1 LAPIADASHGLKLNP
16 VSILHQQ
23 WALFARAGK
32 AWLADN
38 APSMGAALA
47 FYSAFSLAPLLIIA
61 SAVAGLVFG
70 ATRARD
76 AVVEQFQ
83 VLIGPI
89 GAEAVQRLLNA
100 TAHIGT
106 GVIASAIGI
115 VLLLIGASSV
125 VIELQNDLNRI
136 WHVPRRDR
144 SGYSTLI
151 RARLLA
157 FGLILGF
164 GFLMLVSLVVSV
176 GLSALMQHSRMFAE
190 QALLLHALNL
200 LLSIGVYS
208 VLFAMLFKFLP
219 NISLSWRDVWRGACV
234 TALLFGLGQLAIGY
248 YLGRSATTSAY
259 AAAASLLVLLL
270 WLYYASLIFLYGA
283 EFTWVYAQRRRP
295 QAVRRTAAAHA

>member
-1 LAPIADASHGLKLNP
+1 MSKLRR
-16 VSILHQQ
+16 HF
-23 WALFARAGK
+23 ALFGRAGQ
-32 AWLADN
+32 AWLADD

-70 ATRARD
+70 ATQART
-76 AVVEQFQ
+76 ALVAQFQ
-83 VLIGPI
+83 ELIGPI
-89 GAEAVQRLLNA
+89 GAEAVERLLNA

-106 GVIASAIGI
+106 GVLATLVGI

-136 WHVPRRDR
+136 WRAPKRDH
-144 SGYSTLI
+144 SGYTKLI
-151 RARLLA
+151 RTRLLA

-164 GFLMLVSLVVSV
+164 GFLLLISLVVSV
-176 GLSALMQHSRMFAE
+176 GLAALVQHSRMFAQ

-200 LLSIGVYS
+200 SLSIGAYA

-219 NISLSWRDVWRGACV
+219 NVSLSWRDIWRGACV
-234 TALLFGLGQLAIGY
+234 TAVLFSLGQLAIGY

-270 WLYYASLIFLYGA
+270 WLYYAAQIFLFGA
-283 EFTWVYAQRRRP
+283 EFTWVYAQRRRREP
-295 QAVRRTAAAHA
+295 ATRTA

>member
-1 LAPIADASHGLKLNP
+1 MSKLR
-16 VSILHQQ
+16 QQ
-23 WALFARAGK
+23 LVLFKRAGQ

-70 ATRARD
+70 ATRARS
-76 AVVEQFQ
+76 AVVAQFRE
-83 VLIGPI
+83 LIGPI

-106 GVIASAIGI
+106 GVLASAIGV

-136 WHVPRRDR
+136 WHAPRHDR
-144 SGYSTLI
+144 SGYTALI

-164 GFLMLVSLVVSV
+164 GFLLLVSLVISV
-176 GLSALMQHSRMFAE
+176 GLAALVQHSRLFVQ
-190 QALLLHALNL
+190 QALLLHALNM
-200 LLSIGVYS
+200 LLSIGAYS

-219 NISLSWRDVWRGACV
+219 NVSLSWRDVWRGACV
-234 TALLFGLGQLAIGY
+234 TALLFGLGQLGIGY

-270 WLYYASLIFLYGA
+270 WLYYAAQIFLFGA
-283 EFTWVYAQRRRP
+283 EFTWVYAQRRGP
-295 QAVRRTAAAHA
+295 QAVARTAAAHA

>member
-1 LAPIADASHGLKLNP
+1 MSGLR
-16 VSILHQQ
+16 QQ
-23 WALFARAGK
+23 LALFQRAGR
-32 AWLADN
+32 AWLADD

-70 ATRARD
+70 ATQART
-76 AVVEQFQ
+76 AVVAQFRE
-83 VLIGPI
+83 LIGPI

-106 GVIASAIGI
+106 GVLASAIGI
-115 VLLLIGASSV
+115 LLLLIGASSV

-136 WHVPRRDR
+136 WRAPRHDH
-144 SGYSTLI
+144 SGYPALL

-157 FGLILGF
+157 IALILGF
-164 GFLMLVSLVVSV
+164 GFLLLVSLVISV
-176 GLSALMQHSRMFAE
+176 GLAALVQHSHLFAE
-190 QALLLHALNL
+190 QALLLHALNI
-200 LLSIGVYS
+200 LLSMGAYA

-219 NISLSWRDVWRGACV
+219 NVALSWHDVWRGAGV
-234 TALLFGLGQLAIGY
+234 TALLFSLGQLGIGY

-270 WLYYASLIFLYGA
+270 WLYYAAQIFLFGA
-283 EFTWVYAQRRRP
+283 EFTWVYTQGRRP
-295 QAVRRTAAAHA
+295 RAGEGAVARA

>member
-1 LAPIADASHGLKLNP
+1 MSKLRRH
-16 VSILHQQ
+16 L
-23 WALFARAGK
+23 ALFEDAGQ

-61 SAVAGLVFG
+61 SAVAGVVFG
-70 ATRARD
+70 ATQARM
-76 AVVEQFQ
+76 AVVAQFQ
-83 VLIGPI
+83 ELIGPI
-89 GAEAVQRLLNA
+89 GAEAVERLLNA

-106 GVIASAIGI
+106 GVLATLVGI

-136 WHVPRRDR
+136 WRAPKRDH
-144 SGYSTLI
+144 SGYTKLI
-151 RARLLA
+151 RTRLLA

-164 GFLMLVSLVVSV
+164 GFLLLISLVVSV
-176 GLSALMQHSRMFAE
+176 GLAALVQHSHMFA
-190 QALLLHALNL
+190 QRALLLHALNL
-200 LLSIGVYS
+200 SLSIGAYA

-219 NISLSWRDVWRGACV
+219 NVSLSWRDVWRGAGV
-234 TALLFGLGQLAIGY
+234 TALLFSLGQLAIGY

-270 WLYYASLIFLYGA
+270 WLYYAAQIFLFGA
-283 EFTWVYAQRRRP
+283 EFTWVYAQRRRREP
-295 QAVRRTAAAHA
+295 ATRTA

>member
-1 LAPIADASHGLKLNP
+1 MRPMPRLR
-16 VSILHQQ
+16 QYF
-23 WALFARAGK
+23 ALLERAGQ
-32 AWLADN
+32 AWLADR

-47 FYSAFSLAPLLIIA
+47 FYSAFALAPLLIIA

-70 ATRARD
+70 ASRARS
-76 AVVEQFQ
+76 AVVAQFQ
-83 VLIGPI
+83 ELIGPV

-100 TAHIGT
+100 TADVGT
-106 GVIASAIGI
+106 GLVASAVG
-115 VLLLIGASSV
+115 VGLLLIGASSV

-136 WHVPRRDR
+136 WRVPKRDR
-144 SGYSTLI
+144 SGYTTLL

-164 GFLMLVSLVVSV
+164 GFLLLVSLIFSV
-176 GLSALMQHSRMFAE
+176 GLAAMVQHARVFGQ

-200 LLSIGVYS
+200 LLSIGAYS

-219 NISLSWRDVWRGACV
+219 DARMEWRDVWRGACV
-234 TALLFGLGQLAIGY
+234 TAVLFSLGQLGIGF

-270 WLYYASLIFLYGA
+270 WLYYAAQIFLFGA

-295 QAVRRTAAAHA
+295 SAATRSVGAGVGPIA